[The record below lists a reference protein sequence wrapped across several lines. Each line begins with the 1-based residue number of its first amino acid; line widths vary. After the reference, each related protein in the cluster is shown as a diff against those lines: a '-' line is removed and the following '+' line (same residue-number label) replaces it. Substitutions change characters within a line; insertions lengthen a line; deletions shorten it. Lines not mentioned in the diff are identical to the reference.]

1 MTKPQQQHR
10 SSTIEDDHPSHTNQ
24 GARDGGGRFL
34 AVADA
39 YRQRAEVVVE
49 WLRCEATK
57 SYGSR
62 VGGEHGGDKS

>member
-1 MTKPQQQHR
+1 MEAVGSWQWR
-10 SSTIEDDHPSHTNQ
+10 MHT
-24 GARDGGGRFL
+24 G
-34 AVADA
+34 
-39 YRQRAEVVVE
+39 QRAEVVVE